1 MADDSRS
8 SGANGGGAEAS
19 RHARLTSKDVAKLM
33 ADRSAET
40 LADTAARMAEDFTA
54 GHLSLEARKEAAEIF
69 RLLVN
74 EAVTMVRAALSDNLK
89 NSADL
94 PHDIALTLAQD
105 VDEVALPMLEFSEVL
120 TDEDLVGIIQNQGEE
135 KQKAVARREGVSE
148 EVSEALVDHGT
159 VEVVTTLVR
168 NKTASIS
175 EQTLQK
181 VVDDYGEIEDVQEP
195 LIDRS
200 SLPISVIE
208 RLVAKVSERL
218 KETLVAKHELPAD
231 MAADLI
237 LESREQATVGLVS
250 GRATSDAELL
260 QLVRQLRDHGRLT
273 PSLLLRAACIGD
285 MRFLEAGLSVM
296 VGIPLIN
303 ASLLINDQGELGF
316 RSIYERA
323 GLPPR
328 LFPAFRAAVDVAR
341 ETQFDGEPH
350 DQERYTVRMIERF
363 VTQIEDLQ
371 DNIAEDD
378 LEYLLGKLER
388 YSKVLSM
395 PRDAG

>member
-120 TDEDLVGIIQNQGEE
+120 TDEDLIGIIQTQGEE

>member
-8 SGANGGGAEAS
+8 SGANGSDAEAS

-54 GHLSLEARKEAAEIF
+54 GHLSVEARKEAAEIF

-105 VDEVALPMLEFSEVL
+105 VDEVALPMLEFSDVL
-120 TDEDLVGIIQNQGEE
+120 TDEDLIGIIKTQGEE

-250 GRATSDAELL
+250 GRSTSDAELL

-273 PSLLLRAACIGD
+273 PSLLLRAACVGD
-285 MRFLEAGLSVM
+285 MRFLEAGMSVM

-303 ASLLINDQGELGF
+303 SEALISGMPTMTDIPASRNRMSPTHAA
-316 RSIYERA
+316 RSSSEGVSR
-323 GLPPR
+323 P
-328 LFPAFRAAVDVAR
+328 
-341 ETQFDGEPH
+341 
-350 DQERYTVRMIERF
+350 
-363 VTQIEDLQ
+363 
-371 DNIAEDD
+371 
-378 LEYLLGKLER
+378 
-388 YSKVLSM
+388 
-395 PRDAG
+395 